1 MPWTPKS
8 GWVSAI
14 SAPASI
20 CLVHC
25 CLLLFLQFIHPLLS
39 LPAQT
44 GFHSHP
50 PLSRLLLTQLLL
62 PFFTSENLS
71 TSLHHPLTSN
81 TNIFCNSMFWPLPSC
96 SCTHT
101 HYVTLTY
108 KKTCLIKESIV
119 IFIHQVEWREVIYSH
134 KYLLFGNYLHQSS
147 GSLPTLLLETTFRII
162 QEERDRLDWFCPRGK
177 GSKERGKKTP
187 PHTKESRQDQ
197 SPSPSYRNQA
207 RFKGLAVGTV
217 SQRRTLYAKYHIICG
232 KNVESD
238 VAESSEVMC
247 VDILCTTPRGR
258 KYLYLKPSV
267 SILFLQL
274 HLLLDSEK
282 LNYTCCI

>member
-1 MPWTPKS
+1 MHSSSWEGPHLPGHNYALNSKVWVGVCYFCTSLHLS
-8 GWVSAI
+8 G
-14 SAPASI
+14 P
-20 CLVHC
+20 
-25 CLLLFLQFIHPLLS
+25 LLFAAFPSEFIHPLLS

-62 PFFTSENLS
+62 PFFTSVNLS

-81 TNIFCNSMFWPLPSC
+81 TNICCNSMFWPLPSC
-96 SCTHT
+96 SCAHT

-162 QEERDRLDWFCPRGK
+162 QEERDRLDWFCPKGK
-177 GSKERGKKTP
+177 GSKERGKKP
-187 PHTKESRQDQ
+187 LHTQKKAD
-197 SPSPSYRNQA
+197 
-207 RFKGLAVGTV
+207 KTKV
-217 SQRRTLYAKYHIICG
+217 
-232 KNVESD
+232 
-238 VAESSEVMC
+238 
-247 VDILCTTPRGR
+247 
-258 KYLYLKPSV
+258 
-267 SILFLQL
+267 
-274 HLLLDSEK
+274 LLTAIRPGSK
-282 LNYTCCI
+282 V